1 LILRNVCM
9 LLVLLVLSSCSY
21 RVVQQ
26 INSDEVSRAI
36 IVFSEK
42 LKYEKHLDLDDS
54 LICYDKHINRIR
66 LDYSS
71 MDILYLCDSRPVLV
85 DLVEEFLERINGN
98 LQIASSL
105 AAPLTPENL
114 EIYIRYISFYNKY
127 VDENAVSLITLRNGI
142 ANYIAGDA
150 FECTKHC
157 WHRRREYYY
166 QSRNYVNFQR
176 QGETLYKPRPGKKP
190 SVLKDERFYPVDIQ
204 L

>member
-1 LILRNVCM
+1 LSLRS
-9 LLVLLVLSSCSY
+9 LLVLLLLPIFSSCSY

-36 IVFSEK
+36 VVYSEK
-42 LKYEKHLDLDDS
+42 LKYEKRLDLDDS
-54 LICYDKHINRIR
+54 LICYDKHITRIR

-71 MDILYLCDSRPVLV
+71 MDTLYLCDARPVLV
-85 DLVEEFLERINGN
+85 DLVEGFLERINENG
-98 LQIASSL
+98 QIASSL
-105 AAPLTPENL
+105 AEPLTPENL
-114 EIYIRYISFYNKY
+114 EIYIRFISFYNKY
-127 VDENAVSLITLRNGI
+127 VDEDAVSLITLRNGI

-176 QGETLYKPRPGKKP
+176 QGEALYKPRPGKKP
-190 SVLKDERFYPVDIQ
+190 SVLKDERFYPLDTQ
-204 L
+204 